1 MREQDLKNFADSTL
15 GYFSQLTGKP
25 AQLGVPYVKKP
36 EDQLFSDF
44 TGIIGISGNHRG
56 GMYVTATRKFLE
68 ELLQFTG
75 FVGAPTEDAL
85 RDMAGELANT
95 IAGNASKSFGKGY
108 DISVPIIL
116 QGAPDKLVIKVEPPC
131 YVLPVEWQQHKFHI
145 VIGISP

>member
-1 MREQDLKNFADSTL
+1 
-15 GYFSQLTGKP
+15 
-25 AQLGVPYVKKP
+25 
-36 EDQLFSDF
+36 
-44 TGIIGISGNHRG
+44 
-56 GMYVTATRKFLE
+56 
-68 ELLQFTG
+68 
-75 FVGAPTEDAL
+75 VGAPTEDAL